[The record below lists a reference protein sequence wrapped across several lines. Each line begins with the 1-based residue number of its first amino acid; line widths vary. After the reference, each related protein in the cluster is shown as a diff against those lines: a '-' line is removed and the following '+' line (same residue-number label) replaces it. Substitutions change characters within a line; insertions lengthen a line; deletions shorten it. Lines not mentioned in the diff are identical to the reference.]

1 MKRVVIYI
9 FILCCVF
16 ANITPLF
23 AKTYYVKSDSDSTK
37 ILYFE
42 SDSESVDWA
51 GNFISTDHNLNKFV
65 SEKVK
70 NDNDKVYV
78 LSGEYK
84 LTSAITD
91 NGKKIKFYGGFSGN
105 ETTIDSRDIFN
116 NPTKI
121 IQTNNSENVVWL
133 KGDSLIDGFIITHAD
148 SKNGNGINI
157 KANTSPTIQNC
168 VVINNST
175 ASYGSGININ
185 SGTNVIISNCVIENN
200 STSANG
206 GGIYTNTNSNL
217 TISNSTVINNN
228 GGGIF
233 INGSATITNS
243 TISNNNSK
251 QGVYCEGNA
260 DITLNNC
267 TLVNNSS
274 GEIYSNNGT
283 ITLNNSIIFNSD
295 INNFISGVNISYD
308 KCAFPENSIN
318 DSALIFISSDWEPV
332 SADSIFNGVQHK
344 IFPINIEGNYEFLK
358 ALKNA
363 GKVLESSDQ
372 IGVKRWG
379 NTTIGAIEANAELI
393 SLSLDIFAS
402 SDDIA
407 AGKVLFSK
415 DVTGKFEDDT
425 ERILTSGDFLIS
437 WDMTPNDI
445 EGIKF
450 QNEVLTVSD
459 EVEAGYYEVKISA
472 VVFSNDVESPKAEK
486 IIKITI
492 EEKFLPSLPGLPDSP
507 DIPDSPDVPEIPAH
521 VESSDPEKLS
531 SPDEN
536 ININITDVV
545 NGEITEIKEPDTI
558 PNYPEKIEI
567 SSDTAMKENFENPAP
582 TIKTLD
588 LSKVDFNG
596 IADLTNLSDS
606 IEIVEISNN
615 PTVKIILLRN
625 SSIKILSV
633 QNCCNLESLDI
644 ENNSSLETLNFS
656 NCKVNENSFLILN
669 CENLKSLIFSRN
681 EFLRFDYDEKIL
693 PNLSELVCSP
703 QIKILKSPIS
713 LNSPNITN
721 LNVNDSIITYD
732 YITGFNDVK
741 MNVIII
747 LDVDSE
753 YDFDKNNSAGCSV
766 INVGK
771 LAIIMTLNLIFM
783 FLRKKENFY
792 GRCSSFSN
800 GVSRKNRQG

>member
-1 MKRVVIYI
+1 
-9 FILCCVF
+9 
-16 ANITPLF
+16 
-23 AKTYYVKSDSDSTK
+23 
-37 ILYFE
+37 
-42 SDSESVDWA
+42 DSESVDWA

-91 NGKKIKFYGGFSGN
+91 NSKKIKFYGGFSGS
-105 ETTIDSRDIFN
+105 ETSIESRDIFN

-121 IQTNNSENVVWL
+121 IQTGKNNNISVFHL
-133 KGDSLIDGFIITHAD
+133 SGSSLVDGFIITRENK
-148 SKNGNGINI
+148 SYSGNGINI
-157 KANTSPTIQNC
+157 HRNVSSLLIQNC
-168 VVINNST
+168 VITGNSASVEGGGLCVGSKST
-175 ASYGSGININ
+175 AEIK
-185 SGTNVIISNCVIENN
+185 NCRIENN
-200 STSANG
+200 FAVSNG
-206 GGIYTNTNSNL
+206 AGIYTYANSNL

-344 IFPINIEGNYEFLK
+344 IFPINIEGNYKFLK

-437 WDMTPNDI
+437 WDMTPNNI

-450 QNEVLTVSD
+450 ENEVLTVSD
-459 EVEAGYYEVKISA
+459 EVEPGYYEVKISA

-545 NGEITEIKEPDTI
+545 NDEITEIKEPDTI

-582 TIKTLD
+582 VIKTLD

-596 IADLTNLSDS
+596 IADLTNIPAS

-753 YDFDKNNSAGCSV
+753 YDSDKNNSSGCSV